1 MGDIIK
7 IRGLTRHGKNRVRE
21 HGEMWEVTEWKSDL
35 LPGQQSI
42 RSIKTG
48 EEALAA
54 GKCSRNYITTVKI
67 EWEE

>member
-35 LPGQQSI
+35 RPGQPSI

-48 EEALAA
+48 EERWLDPDNFEVVIPE
-54 GKCSRNYITTVKI
+54 RF
-67 EWEE
+67 